1 MTDVRVGDP
10 VVVIPSTGPA
20 APLVVDSPHSGM
32 QWPADFSPVAP
43 REAVLTSWD
52 AFVDELWA
60 GVPASGGTLIHAT
73 FPRAYIDANRSDD
86 DIDPALL
93 ASPWPHALVP
103 SDYSR
108 RGMGLIRRLAL
119 PQVPMYAAPLTV
131 DAVMARMSGYYRPYR
146 AAVADALTR
155 AVQQHGYVVHI
166 NAHSMK
172 SRGNAMNVD
181 AGAMRPDV
189 VVSDR
194 QGTTASP
201 ALTQWAAAWFRDAGL
216 RTQVNDPYQGGHL
229 VATFGAPSEKR
240 HSLQVELNRALYMDE
255 ARFIH
260 SDGFAALQ
268 ATLAGFSRAVVT
280 MSADVLHE
288 AQA

>member
-1 MTDVRVGDP
+1 MTDQPADDP
-10 VVVIPSTGPA
+10 VVVTAPTGSA

-32 QWPADFSPVAP
+32 QWPADFAPVAS
-43 REAVLTSWD
+43 RDSILTSWD
-52 AFVDELWA
+52 AFVDDLWA
-60 GVPASGGTLIHAT
+60 GAPAAGGTLVRAT
-73 FPRAYIDANRSDD
+73 FPRAYIDANRSEDD
-86 DIDPALL
+86 LDPTLL
-93 ASPWPHALVP
+93 ADPWPHPLAP
-103 SDYSR
+103 TDYSR

-119 PQVPMYAAPLTV
+119 PGVPMYAAPLSTE
-131 DAVMARMSGYYRPYR
+131 AVMARLVRHYRPYR
-146 AAVADALTR
+146 AAVADALAK
-155 AVQQHGYVVHI
+155 AVQGHGYVIHI

-201 ALTQWAAAWFRDAGL
+201 ALTEWAAAWFRRAGL

-229 VATFGAPSEKR
+229 VATFGAPSQGR

-255 ARFIH
+255 VQCTR
-260 SDGFAALQ
+260 SSGFAALQ
-268 ATLAGFSRAVVT
+268 STLADFCRALV
-280 MSADVLHE
+280 ADAAGVLRGE
-288 AQA
+288 WT

>member
-1 MTDVRVGDP
+1 MRVAEP
-10 VVVIPSTGPA
+10 VVVISPTVPA

-32 QWPADFSPVAP
+32 QWPADFTPMAS
-43 REAVLTSWD
+43 RESILTSWD

-60 GVPASGGTLIHAT
+60 GAPAAGGTLVHAT

-86 DIDPALL
+86 DIDPVLL
-93 ASPWPHALVP
+93 ASPWPHSLTP

-108 RGMGLIRRLAL
+108 RGMGLIRRLVL
-119 PQVPMYAAPLTV
+119 PEVPMYAAPLTV
-131 DAVMARMSGYYRPYR
+131 DAVMARMVACYRPYR

-155 AVQQHGYVVHI
+155 AVRQHGHVVHI

-194 QGTTASP
+194 RGTTASP
-201 ALTQWAAAWFRDAGL
+201 ALTQWAAEWFREAGL

-229 VATFGAPSEKR
+229 VATFGAPADGR

-255 ARFIH
+255 ARFTR

-268 ATLAGFSRAVVT
+268 ATLADFCRAVVVT
-280 MSADVLHE
+280 AARVLRE
-288 AQA
+288 AEA